1 MGGDVFLSC
10 VIFGGFLFL
19 YLAANRLFD
28 DLSGIWRK
36 LKNKSVKRG
45 LFHAKRGATKTE

>member
-10 VIFGGFLFL
+10 VIFGGFGLL
-19 YLAANRLFD
+19 YFAANRLYD
-28 DLSGIWRK
+28 DLSGLVRK
-36 LKNKSVKRG
+36 FRTESVKRG